1 MAAAGAAVALYFS
14 YKRAT
19 TAPGSEASLDAPSTP
34 TTVHFKDA
42 HQAPNTYL
50 ESLYFF
56 AEALR
61 YSFLAS
67 PFPTNHIA
75 PLQKES
81 ACKCPRYMYSESLG
95 RWRTA
100 DLLIGLAYLARR
112 EGQEHPVAD
121 IASKAQPIGKG
132 HASAP
137 EQGDVLVC
145 FDSTSLPMS
154 CRQLPNLTTSR
165 MHVCYIMP
173 DCSQH
178 FDSIPDH
185 LVKQQQFG
193 VPTHVLLLRMHF
205 VHLQQR

>member
-19 TAPGSEASLDAPSTP
+19 AAPGSEASLDVPSTP
-34 TTVHFKDA
+34 STVHFKDA

-61 YSFLAS
+61 YGTTLLYAVS
-67 PFPTNHIA
+67 PFN
-75 PLQKES
+75 PLGKVKPAWS
-81 ACKCPRYMYSESLG
+81 WHRYMYSESLG

-121 IASKAQPIGKG
+121 IAATAQPIGRVG
-132 HASAP
+132 HA
-137 EQGDVLVC
+137 DVLEQETVLVRIAC
-145 FDSTSLPMS
+145 SIAFS
-154 CRQLPNLTTSR
+154 CCQTHHRLNRANLVPAR
-165 MHVCYIMP
+165 ADIA
-173 DCSQH
+173 QQNLL
-178 FDSIPDH
+178 PDH
-185 LVKQQQFG
+185 C
-193 VPTHVLLLRMHF
+193 
-205 VHLQQR
+205 HLAPAI

>member
-19 TAPGSEASLDAPSTP
+19 TAPGGEATLDAPSTP

-61 YSFLAS
+61 YSFLQVLYI
-67 PFPTNHIA
+67 PTSHIA
-75 PLQKES
+75 PLQTVS

-121 IASKAQPIGKG
+121 IAAKAQPIGKG
-132 HASAP
+132 HP
-137 EQGDVLVC
+137 DVPKQGDVLVC
-145 FDSTSLPMS
+145 LTAAHCQNS
-154 CRQLPNLTTSR
+154 C
-165 MHVCYIMP
+165 
-173 DCSQH
+173 
-178 FDSIPDH
+178 
-185 LVKQQQFG
+185 
-193 VPTHVLLLRMHF
+193 
-205 VHLQQR
+205 